1 MKHKPILLDEETY
14 NRLSKMAHENGR
26 SRVGQVRIMV
36 DAFEML
42 GIQSISLLPGPAGAN
57 VIPVINVKESEQK

>member
-42 GIQSISLLPGPAGAN
+42 GIQSVGVLPHPADGNA
-57 VIPVINVKESEQK
+57 IPVINIKESEQE